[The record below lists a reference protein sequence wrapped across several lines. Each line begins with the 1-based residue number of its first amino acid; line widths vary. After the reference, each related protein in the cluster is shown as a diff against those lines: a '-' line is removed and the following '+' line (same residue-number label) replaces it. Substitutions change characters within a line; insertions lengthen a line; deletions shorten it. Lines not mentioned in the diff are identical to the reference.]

1 MVAALLPVK
10 NRLDKMVGMKDLF
23 GQDLTAMVKVV
34 DTHAA
39 AVPGKEYVDVA
50 VGRVTVKPAPDVA
63 TKTAVT
69 VA

>member
-23 GQDLTAMVKVV
+23 RQDLTAMVKVV

-39 AVPGKEYVDVA
+39 AVLRKEYVDVA
-50 VGRVTVKPAPDVA
+50 VARVTVQPALDVA